1 MKLRIKGNTL
11 RLRLTQSELARFD
24 EEGRVEDTVVF
35 APGAAL
41 HYAIEARGGLAAPR
55 ADYDDGRVRIAVP
68 DTLARK
74 WITTDDAGFEVEQPN
89 GSDEPLRILV
99 EKDFACLHRESE
111 EDDVFPNPVA
121 REQSLELR

>member
-24 EEGRVEDTVVF
+24 EEGRVEETVVF

-41 HYAIEARGGLAAPR
+41 HYAIEAREGIAEPR

-68 DTLARK
+68 VPLARR

-99 EKDFACLHRESE
+99 EKDFACLHRDSE
-111 EDDVFPNPVA
+111 DADVFPNPA
-121 REQSLELR
+121 AQSLELH